1 MKWPKNNKKAVALI
15 LSILLLSIILL
26 VSYKNFGES
35 SAAGGS
41 IQQSVATVQGPLS
54 KVSNGILN
62 GLRGIFE
69 FRVVVEENDKLK
81 EENSILRKEN
91 AGLLLKKAEL
101 EELGILSQSLN
112 YDGVP
117 ERNNIVAA
125 DVIAMDGSNWFNI
138 FTINVGTES
147 GIEKDDVVVNGVGL
161 VGKIIDSGKGWSK
174 VIGIIDESSKV
185 SFKVLRDDT
194 LIGIV
199 KGDGASGLAGF
210 MLDGKA
216 SVIEGDILI
225 TTNIG
230 IYPQGIEIGKIS
242 KVEFDND
249 TQLKNVTITPTVNFK
264 NIQRVAVIL

>member
-1 MKWPKNNKKAVALI
+1 MKWPKNNKKTVALI
-15 LSILLLSIILL
+15 LSILLLSVILL
-26 VSYKNFGES
+26 LSYQNFGES
-35 SAAGGS
+35 SAAGGF
-41 IQQSVATVQGPLS
+41 IQQGAATVQGPFS
-54 KVSNGILN
+54 KVSDGISN
-62 GLRGIFE
+62 GLRGIFK
-69 FRVVVEENDKLK
+69 FRYVVEENNQLK
-81 EENSILRKEN
+81 EENSILQKEN
-91 AGLLLKKAEL
+91 ALLLLNKAEL
-101 EELGILSQSLN
+101 EELRTLSQALN

-117 ERNNIVAA
+117 DRKKIVAA
-125 DVIAMDGSNWFNI
+125 DVIAMDGSKWFNI

-147 GIEKDDVVVNGVGL
+147 GIEKDDAVVNGVGL
-161 VGKIIDSGKGWSK
+161 VGKIISSGKGWSK

-199 KGDGASGLAGF
+199 KGDGASGLSGF

-216 SVIEGDILI
+216 SVIEGDILV

-230 IYPQGIEIGKIS
+230 IYPQGIEIGKVS

-249 TQLKNVTITPTVNFK
+249 TQLKNVTITPSVNFN

>member
-1 MKWPKNNKKAVALI
+1 MKLPKNNKKTVGLI
-15 LSILLLSIILL
+15 LSILILSVILL
-26 VSYKNFGES
+26 LSYKNFGE
-35 SAAGGS
+35 GS
-41 IQQSVATVQGPLS
+41 VASGFIQQGAATVQGPLS
-54 KVSNGILN
+54 KVSDGISN
-62 GLRGIFE
+62 GLRGIFK
-69 FRVVVEENDKLK
+69 FSHVVEENDRLK

-91 AGLLLKKAEL
+91 ALLLLNQAEL
-101 EELGILSQSLN
+101 EELRSLSLVLN
-112 YDGVP
+112 YDGVS
-117 ERNNIVAA
+117 ERNKVVTGN
-125 DVIAMDGSNWFNI
+125 VIAMDGSKWFNI
-138 FTINVGTES
+138 FTINIGTES
-147 GIEKDDVVVNGVGL
+147 GIEKDDTVVNGVGL
-161 VGKIIDSGKGWSK
+161 VGKIINSGEGWSK

-199 KGDGASGLAGF
+199 KGDGASGLEGF

-230 IYPQGIEIGKIS
+230 IYPQGIEIGKVS

-249 TQLKNVTITPTVNFK
+249 TQLKNVTITPSVDFK

>member
-1 MKWPKNNKKAVALI
+1 MKLPKNNKKTVALI
-15 LSILLLSIILL
+15 LSIMLLSIILL
-26 VSYKNFGES
+26 LSYKNFGGS
-35 SAAGGS
+35 SAAGGF
-41 IQQSVATVQGPLS
+41 IRQSVATVQGPLS
-54 KVSNGILN
+54 KVSNGISN
-62 GLRGIFE
+62 GLRGIFN
-69 FRVVVEENDKLK
+69 FRYVVEENDKLK

-91 AGLLLKKAEL
+91 ALFLLNKAEL
-101 EELGILSQSLN
+101 EELRILSQALN

-117 ERNNIVAA
+117 ERNKVVAA
-125 DVIAMDGSNWFNI
+125 DVIAMDGSKWFNI

-147 GIEKDDVVVNGVGL
+147 GIEKDDAVVNGVGL
-161 VGKIIDSGKGWSK
+161 VGKIINSGEGWSK
-174 VIGIIDESSKV
+174 VIGIIDESNKV

-199 KGDGASGLAGF
+199 KGDGASGLVGF

-216 SVIEGDILI
+216 SVIVGDILV

-230 IYPQGIEIGKIS
+230 IYPQGIEIGKVS

-249 TQLKNVTITPTVNFK
+249 TQLKNVTITPSVNFK

>member
-1 MKWPKNNKKAVALI
+1 MKLPKNNKKKLALI

-26 VSYKNFGES
+26 ISYKNFGEG
-35 SAAGGS
+35 SAVGGV
-41 IQQSVATVQGPLS
+41 IQQSVATVQGPLA
-54 KVSNGILN
+54 KVSDGIKNGF
-62 GLRGIFE
+62 RGIFK
-69 FRVVVEENDKLK
+69 FKDVVEENKKLR
-81 EENSILRKEN
+81 EENSVLRKEN
-91 AGLLLKKAEL
+91 VDLLLNKTEL
-101 EELGILSQSLN
+101 EELAVLSKSLN
-112 YDGVP
+112 YEGVP
-117 ERNNIVAA
+117 ERNKVVAA

-174 VIGIIDESSKV
+174 VIGIIDEANKV

-199 KGDGASGLAGF
+199 KGDGASGLEGF

-242 KVEFDND
+242 KVKFDND
-249 TQLKNVTITPTVNFK
+249 TQLKNVTIIPSVNFK